1 MCYGVG
7 CSVFDVSNEGG
18 SGYELMDVEKDSDPV
33 LGSSISTCYADS
45 RVFNVCSILRR
56 FSRAW
61 EFGIGLVVIW
71 SLGVGTAGS
80 RGMTM
85 KKTDRKR
92 RTDLYL
98 HCLFPMP

>member
-45 RVFNVCSILRR
+45 RVFNV
-56 FSRAW
+56 
-61 EFGIGLVVIW
+61 
-71 SLGVGTAGS
+71 
-80 RGMTM
+80 
-85 KKTDRKR
+85 
-92 RTDLYL
+92 
-98 HCLFPMP
+98 